1 MVRGQHGCYG
11 GLMRLTATTGRLLSA
26 VVTVCAEC
34 VVSGNPVNRCVAP
47 AASFL
52 QAEETQAADMA
63 GPLSLVATIVSGAV
77 VGIAFLLA
85 VTFSIQDPTTVTATT
100 INPVFNIAWEAFAA
114 R

>member
-1 MVRGQHGCYG
+1 M
-11 GLMRLTATTGRLLSA
+11 
-26 VVTVCAEC
+26 CAER
-34 VVSGNPVNRCVAP
+34 VVSRNPVNRCVDP

-85 VTFSIQDPTTVTATT
+85 VTFSIQDPATVTATT
-100 INPVFNIAWEAFAA
+100 VNPVFNVAWEAFAA